1 MRFITL
7 YEQLILCV
15 CAWNVEVSRIN
26 NPAVINKNRINV
38 VDIMQVYFS
47 LLFHQLLAFQRS
59 DLFKVIRSEV
69 VLQKKNTK
77 NSYIASRVELTLNTE

>member
-1 MRFITL
+1 
-7 YEQLILCV
+7 
-15 CAWNVEVSRIN
+15 
-26 NPAVINKNRINV
+26 
-38 VDIMQVYFS
+38 MQVYFS